1 MIYPLVTDLTRVN
14 IPVKVTCGVLK
25 LNRSAYYKWKQNP
38 ITSRDLLQ
46 ATRINALHT
55 AHQNDPEF
63 GYRYLRD
70 EVAKTG
76 EIMSVRT
83 AWKLCN
89 SMNWFSCFGKKKSS
103 IGRRPGPAVHD
114 DLLQRKFRAKSL
126 NTVWLTDITEHPTRT
141 GKLYLCAIK
150 DLASNKI
157 VGYSMDTRMTAE
169 LAINALNNALTSRGK
184 VTGCVV
190 HSDRGSQFRS
200 KLFTDC
206 LTRNG
211 LVGSMGRVAACADN
225 AAMESFFSL
234 LQKNVLNRRIWDYP
248 DQLRV
253 AIFYWI
259 EHTYHGR
266 RKQERLGRL
275 TPIEYETIINTVTKQ
290 VA

>member
-1 MIYPLVTDLTRVN
+1 MIYPLVTDLYKDG
-14 IPVKVTCGVLK
+14 IPILVTCGVLN
-25 LNRSAYYKWKQNP
+25 LNRSAYYRWKQNP

-46 ATRINALHT
+46 ATRINVLHN

-63 GYRYLRD
+63 SYRYLRD
-70 EVAKTG
+70 EAFKTG
-76 EIMSVRT
+76 TVMSVRT

-89 SMNWFSCFGKKKSS
+89 NMSWFSCFGKKPGHV
-103 IGRRPGPAVHD
+103 GRRPGPAVHD
-114 DLLQRKFRAKSL
+114 DLLQRKFRTKGL

-157 VGYSMDTRMTAE
+157 VGYSMNTRMTAE
-169 LAINALNNALTSRGK
+169 LAVNALNNALTTRGK
-184 VTGCVV
+184 VTGCII

-200 KLFTDC
+200 KLFTDA
-206 LTRNG
+206 LKTNG
-211 LVGSMGRVAACADN
+211 LIGSMGRVAACADN

-234 LQKNVLNRRIWDYP
+234 LQKNVLNRRTWDYP

-259 EHTYHGR
+259 EQTYHGR

-275 TPIEYETIINTVTKQ
+275 TPIEYETIIKTVTKQ